1 MKNNLNER
9 EGLNNVLIQYL
20 PEAIYTCDQNGVITQ
35 YNDAAVNL
43 WGREP
48 VSGKDLWCTLGKIYI
63 KSGTGYSQHFCGTA
77 GAYGNECRPVY
88 GEEMLLERPDGTRRI
103 IKIFPSSM
111 HNKTGNITGTV
122 NMLMDVTIEK
132 VVEKGSEDKYRN
144 LVEQA
149 AVGIFLFDSE
159 GNFIS
164 ANTNG
169 CLMLGYDKKSLLTL
183 NIKDIIPPPYQGKEF
198 IKLSTLYTGKPFII
212 DRQYMR
218 KDGSVFF
225 TEVNA
230 QLTTEGNIQAIVRDI
245 TESKTAKENML
256 KAIERYD
263 ILAKATS
270 DTIWDWDIVNDTML
284 YNEGINIMFGYEK
297 AEVLNVVNWWK
308 EKIYPDDFLLVAET
322 IKEVFDRKLSMAK
335 MEYRF
340 YCADNT
346 YKYIYD
352 RAYVIYDENEKP
364 IRMIGAMQNVTYEK
378 QEENRIA
385 KACIDAQEH
394 ERRHIGQE
402 LHDNVNQILAGSLLT
417 LGMVKI
423 DINDPAKAS
432 EFIDITNGHINH
444 AIEEIRK
451 LSHQL
456 VPVSFDDDSLVDIF
470 ENLLLKVNLNNR
482 FNITLKFDEICKS
495 RISYDIQINLY
506 RILQEAIKNILKY
519 SSATS
524 IEISVKEHFKTVIMR
539 IYDNGKGFDVKST
552 IKGIG
557 INNMSKRAQFFSGK
571 FLLTSSPGN
580 GCEIIVEIPLH

>member
-1 MKNNLNER
+1 MKNNLDESKK
-9 EGLNNVLIQYL
+9 LNSFLFQNL
-20 PEAIYTCDQNGVITQ
+20 PEALYTCDQKGHITQ
-35 YNDAAVNL
+35 FNNAAANL

-48 VSGKDLWCTLGKIYI
+48 VIDKDLWCTLGKIYV
-63 KSGTGYSQHFCGTA
+63 KAGGDYAEHFCNQEDPQ
-77 GAYGNECRPVY
+77 NECMPVY
-88 GEEMLLERPDGTRRI
+88 GEEMLLERPDGSKKI
-103 IKIFPSSM
+103 IKIFPSDM
-111 HNKTGNITGTV
+111 HTETGHLKGTV
-122 NMLMDVTIEK
+122 NMLMDVTEEKIIEK
-132 VVEKGSEDKYRN
+132 EDKYRN

-149 AVGIFLFDSE
+149 AVGIFLFDPE

-169 CLMLGYDKKSLLTL
+169 CLMLGYDKQSLLSL
-183 NIKDIIPPPYQGKEF
+183 NIRDIIPPRYRGKEF
-198 IKLSTLYTGKPFII
+198 IKLSTLYTGKPLII

-218 KDGSVFF
+218 KDGTVFF

-230 QLTTEGNIQAIVRDI
+230 QLTSEGNIQAIVRDI
-245 TESKTAKENML
+245 TESRTAKENMQ
-256 KAIERYD
+256 KAIDRYD

-270 DTIWDWDIVNDTML
+270 DTIWDWDIVNNTML
-284 YNEGINIMFGYEK
+284 YNEGIKNMFGYEK
-297 AEVLNVVNWWK
+297 SEVHNVVNWWK
-308 EKIYPDDFLLVAET
+308 EKIYPDDYLLVAET
-322 IKEVFDRKLSMAK
+322 IRDLFERKLTMAK

-340 YCADNT
+340 YCADHT

-385 KACIDAQEH
+385 KAIIDAQEQ

-417 LGMVKI
+417 LGMAKL
-423 DINDPAKAS
+423 DINEPAKAI
-432 EFIDITNGHINH
+432 EYIDITSGHLTH
-444 AIEEIRK
+444 AIDEIRK

-456 VPVSFDDDSLVDIF
+456 VPVSFEDGSLVDIF

-482 FNITLKFDEICKS
+482 FDITLHFDDICKN
-495 RISYDIQINLY
+495 RISYEIQINLY

-519 SSATS
+519 SEATS
-524 IEISVKEHFKTVIMR
+524 IEISVKEHPKHLRMR

-552 IKGIG
+552 VKGIG
-557 INNMSKRAQFFSGK
+557 ISNMNKRAQFFSGK
-571 FLLTSSPGN
+571 FLLISAPGK
-580 GCEIIVEIPLH
+580 GCELIVEIPLH

>member
-1 MKNNLNER
+1 MKNTLNESER
-9 EGLNNVLIQYL
+9 LNSSLIQNL
-20 PEAIYTCDQNGVITQ
+20 PEAIYTCDQNGFITL
-35 YNDAAVNL
+35 YNNAAVNL
-43 WGREP
+43 WGRKP
-48 VSGKDLWCTLGKIYI
+48 VAGKDLWCTLGKLYI
-63 KSGTGYSQHFCGTA
+63 KSGSNYVEHSCDTDAQSD
-77 GAYGNECRPVY
+77 ECRPVY
-88 GEEMLLERPDGTRRI
+88 GEEMILERADGSRKI
-103 IKIFPSSM
+103 IKIFPSSLYNENG
-111 HNKTGNITGTV
+111 HIAGTV
-122 NMLMDVTIEK
+122 HTLMDVTIK
-132 VVEKGSEDKYRN
+132 RAAQKGSDDKYRN

-149 AVGIFLFDSE
+149 AVGIFLFDPE
-159 GNFIS
+159 GNFIT

-169 CLMLGYDKKSLLTL
+169 CLMLGYDKCSLLTL
-183 NIKDIIPPPYQGKEF
+183 NIKDIIPPLYQGKEF
-198 IKLSTLYTGKPFII
+198 VKLSTLYTGEPLII

-230 QLTTEGNIQAIVRDI
+230 QLTAEGNIQAIVRDI
-245 TESKTAKENML
+245 TESKTAKENMQ

-284 YNEGINIMFGYEK
+284 YSEGINIMFGYEK
-297 AEVLNVVNWWK
+297 TKVDNVVNWWK
-308 EKIYPDDFLLVAET
+308 EKIYPDDFLLIAEM
-322 IKEVFDRKLSMAK
+322 IKEVFDKKLSMAK

-346 YKYIYD
+346 FKYIYD

-364 IRMIGAMQNVTYEK
+364 IRMIGAMQNITYEK

-385 KACIDAQEH
+385 KAIIDAQEQ

-417 LGMVKI
+417 LGM
-423 DINDPAKAS
+423 AKLEICDSNKAAG
-432 EFIDITNGHINH
+432 FIDITNGHINH

-470 ENLLLKVNLNNR
+470 ENLLLKINLNNR
-482 FNITLKFDEICKS
+482 FNITLQFDEICKS

-519 SSATS
+519 SCATK
-524 IEISVKEHFKTVIMR
+524 IDISVKENANTVIMR
-539 IYDNGKGFDVKST
+539 IYDNGKGFDAKST
-552 IKGIG
+552 VKGIG
-557 INNMSKRAQFFSGK
+557 INNMNKRVQFFSGK
-571 FLLTSSPGN
+571 FILTSSPQN
-580 GCEIIVEIPLH
+580 GCELVVEIPLL